1 MHALCK
7 LSMLHYM
14 HASTTGIVS
23 GSFCNLAK
31 LGWPPPFCSWMEG
44 LAKIL
49 TFFFTFQGNFDND
62 QSLAD
67 LAIFPDC
74 ISEGKMILAKLDIK
88 KTRCW
93 QEDTMRIIPGTF
105 LMLLLVCPKHCNWK
119 LFGLTRQD
127 RVCLNDR
134 PVVSPCLDQDKSELW
149 KSEIFNKLTLP
160 HLKQSYFINEH

>member
-1 MHALCK
+1 MHLPQE
-7 LSMLHYM
+7 LFLDRSVTWQ
-14 HASTTGIVS
+14 S
-23 GSFCNLAK
+23 LAGHHHFAH
-31 LGWPPPFCSWMEG
+31 GWRSLPKFW
-44 LAKIL
+44 L
-49 TFFFTFQGNFDND
+49 FFTFQGNFDND